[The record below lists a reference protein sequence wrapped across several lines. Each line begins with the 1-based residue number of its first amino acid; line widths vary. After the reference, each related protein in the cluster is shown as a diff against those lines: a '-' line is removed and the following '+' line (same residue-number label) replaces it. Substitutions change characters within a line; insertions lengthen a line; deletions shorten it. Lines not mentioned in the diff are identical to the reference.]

1 VSLVH
6 SSVVPGRLEDV
17 FAWHERPGAFLR
29 LSPPWQP
36 ARLVEESAS
45 LRDGR
50 SVIKLPGGIRWV
62 AQHGQYDPPRLFVDD
77 LVSLPIH
84 WHHIHTFE
92 PVTEDSTRVTD
103 TVETPVPA
111 RLLRRMFRYR
121 HRQLADDLAV
131 GRRMALRRAGPMT
144 VAVTGSSGL
153 IGSALSAQL
162 TTAGHR
168 VIRLVRRQPQ
178 GPDER
183 LWRPEQPDRELLTGV
198 DAVVHLAGA
207 SIGGRFTPSRKREIA
222 ESRIEPTR
230 LLAQLMADSSGAG
243 VFVAASAIGFYGT
256 DRGDEEL
263 YEGSGRGDGFLADV
277 VDAWEAATGPARGAG
292 VRVVN
297 MRTGIVQSPRGGV
310 LRLLR
315 PLFEAGLGGA
325 IGDGR
330 QWLSWIDLDD
340 LTDLYHLALVDD
352 GVVGPLNAVAPN
364 PVRNAE
370 HATTLARVLRR
381 PSVLRV
387 PALGPKLLLGSEGA
401 RELALASQRV
411 RADRAASA
419 GHQFRRP
426 TLEECLRHQLGRP
439 LGTERVG

>member
-1 VSLVH
+1 MSLVH
-6 SSVVPGRLEDV
+6 SSVVPGPVEDV
-17 FAWHERPGAFLR
+17 FAWHERPGAFAR
-29 LSPPWQP
+29 LFPPWQP

-50 SVIKLPGGIRWV
+50 AVIRLPGGLRWV
-62 AQHGQYDPPRLFVDD
+62 AAHGEYDPPRRFVDD
-77 LVSLPIH
+77 LVSLPIR

-111 RLLRRMFRYR
+111 RLLRRMFAYR

-131 GRRMALRRAGPMT
+131 ARRMALRRTEPMT
-144 VAVTGSSGL
+144 IAVTGASGL

-162 TTAGHR
+162 TTGGNR
-168 VIRLVRRQPQ
+168 VIRLVRRAPQ
-178 GPDER
+178 SPDER
-183 LWRPEQPDRELLTGV
+183 RWRPEQPDRELLAGV

-230 LLAQLMADSSGAG
+230 LLAQLIANSNGG
-243 VFVAASAIGFYGT
+243 PRVLVAASAVGYYGA

-263 YEGSGRGDGFLADV
+263 DEESGRGEGFLADV
-277 VDAWEAATGPARGAG
+277 VDGWEAATGPARDAG

-297 MRTGIVQSPRGGV
+297 VRTGIVQSPRGGV

-315 PLFEAGLGGA
+315 PLFEVGLGGP
-325 IGDGR
+325 IGHGR

-340 LTDLYHLALVDD
+340 LTDLYYLALVDD
-352 GVVGPLNAVAPN
+352 GVVGPLNAVAPH

-370 HATTLARVLRR
+370 YAATLARVLRR
-381 PSVLRV
+381 PSLLRV
-387 PALGPKLLLGSEGA
+387 PGLGPRLVLGSEGA

-411 RADRAASA
+411 RARRAASA
-419 GHQFRRP
+419 GQTFRRP
-426 TLEECLRHQLGRP
+426 TLEECLAHQLGRP
-439 LGTERVG
+439 LSS

>member
-1 VSLVH
+1 LSLVH
-6 SSVVPGRLEDV
+6 SSVVPGRPEDV

-29 LSPPWQP
+29 LFPPWLP

-50 SVIKLPGGIRWV
+50 AVIKLPGGIRW
-62 AQHGQYDPPRLFVDD
+62 ASEHSGYDPPRRFVDD

-92 PVTEDSTRVTD
+92 PVMEDSTRVTD

-111 RLLRRMFRYR
+111 RLLSRMFLYR

-131 GRRMALRRAGPMT
+131 GRRMAIRRPEPMT
-144 VAVTGSSGL
+144 VAVTGASGL

-162 TTAGHR
+162 TTAGNR
-168 VIRLVRRQPQ
+168 VIRLVRRAPQ

-183 LWRPEQPDRELLTGV
+183 LWRPDQPDRDLLAGV

-207 SIGGRFTPSRKREIA
+207 SIGGRFTTDAKREISA
-222 ESRIEPTR
+222 SRIEPTR
-230 LLAQLMADSSGAG
+230 RLAQLMADSHGG
-243 VFVAASAIGFYGT
+243 PRVLVAASAIGYFGA

-263 YEGSGRGDGFLADV
+263 DEGSGRGEGFLADV
-277 VDAWEAATGPARGAG
+277 VDAWEAATGPARDAG

-297 MRTGIVQSPRGGV
+297 LRTGIVQSPRGGV

-315 PLFEAGLGGA
+315 PLFVAGLGGP
-325 IGDGR
+325 IGHGR

-340 LTDLYHLALVDD
+340 LTDLYCLALVDE
-352 GVVGPLNAVAPN
+352 GVAGPLNAVAPN

-370 HATTLARVLRR
+370 YAATLARVLRR

-387 PALGPKLLLGSEGA
+387 PALGPTLLLGREGA

-411 RADRAASA
+411 RAQRAASA
-419 GHQFRRP
+419 GHLFRRP
-426 TLEECLRHQLGRP
+426 TLEECLRHQLGR
-439 LGTERVG
+439 LLVS